1 MRAYERFIK
10 YAKIHTS
17 SDETTGTHPS
27 TERQFNLAH
36 LLVEELTQLGLSDVS
51 VNEYGIVTAV
61 LPATKGLEHLP
72 AMGFLSHMDTIPE
85 VSGENVQPILWE
97 NYDGN
102 DISLPNDGLVIRTD
116 TFPFL
121 KDLKGKTVITA
132 SGDTVLG
139 ADDKAGIA
147 EIMTMCQQ
155 LIEEKIPHGKLC
167 IAFTPDEEIGQ
178 GVAKFDVEAF
188 GAKYAYTVDG
198 GLPNSIEYENFNAA
212 SAKISI
218 IGVSVHPGAAKDT
231 MENALL
237 IAMEINSLLPA
248 DEIPAKTDGY
258 QGFFHVIE
266 MSGEVDTAEI
276 SYIIRDHS
284 AKRFAERKALL
295 EEVVAKVQKAHPK
308 ASIQMELTDSYY
320 NMVEKLTGC
329 MHLIDNAKQAIE
341 MAGLVPVETPIRGGT
356 DGAMLSFMG
365 LPCPNLGTGGY
376 NFHGPYELVA
386 AEDMDTVVTILKNI
400 VKLYAQA

>member
-1 MRAYERFIK
+1 MRAYERFIN

-27 TERQFNLAH
+27 TPWQFDLAR
-36 LLVEELTQLGLSDVS
+36 LLAEELTQLGLSDVN
-51 VNEYGIVTAV
+51 VNEFGIVTAV
-61 LPATKGLEHLP
+61 LPATEGLEHLP
-72 AMGFLSHMDTIPE
+72 ALGFLSHMDTIPE
-85 VSGENVQPILWE
+85 VSGENVQPLLWE
-97 NYDGN
+97 DYDGS
-102 DISLPNDGLVIRTD
+102 DIALPKDGLVIRAD
-116 TFPFL
+116 AFPFL

-147 EIMTMCQQ
+147 EIMTLCEQ
-155 LIEEKIPHGKLC
+155 LIEQKLPHGKLC

-178 GVAKFDVEAF
+178 GVAKFDVESF

-198 GLPNSIEYENFNAA
+198 GLPCSIEYENFNAA

-218 IGVSVHPGAAKDT
+218 VGVSVHPGSAKDM

-237 IAMEINSLLPA
+237 IAMEINGLLPS
-248 DEIPAKTDGY
+248 DEIPAKTEGY
-258 QGFFHVIE
+258 EGFFHIID
-266 MSGEVDTAEI
+266 MSGGVDCAEVN
-276 SYIIRDHS
+276 YIIRDHS
-284 AKRFAERKALL
+284 AQRFAERKALL
-295 EEVVAKVQKAHPK
+295 TAIVDQVQKAHPK
-308 ASIQMELTDSYY
+308 ASIQLELTDTYY
-320 NMVEKLTGC
+320 NMVEKLTDC
-329 MHLIDNAKQAIE
+329 MHLVDNAKKAIE
-341 MAGLVPVETPIRGGT
+341 MAGLVPAETPIRGGT

-386 AEDMDTVVTILKNI
+386 IEDMDTVVEILKNI
-400 VKLYAQA
+400 VGLYAQA